1 MTERQLVNV
10 WRHGWQI
17 ESAVVTFPFWLAFRL
32 LSACQSREPWPPWL
46 KVPGLP
52 FLIHCLM
59 YWLPEIQPI
68 SNVSPGGSPSALS
81 FWFTFTFTVYRSLEI
96 RSRNMYTLKLSSP
109 SCHTMHDTMHD
120 MWNIAWHSSLPIDL
134 QTKEKHA
141 RHKSQCHARV
151 LQ

>member
-1 MTERQLVNV
+1 MSWMTNWKCSHDVSVLIGFPLAVCLPV
-10 WRHGWQI
+10 HGTLATMI
-17 ESAVVTFPFWLAFRL
+17 EGSWASFSHL
-32 LSACQSREPWPPWL
+32 LL
-46 KVPGLP
+46 DVLTLP
-52 FLIHCLM
+52 
-59 YWLPEIQPI
+59 LPEIQAI